1 MTLDIFTI
9 GNLEQNFLRKRN
21 EAMKKSR
28 ADLVMLLNS
37 DIQVSNYRKS
47 IGLFHRDPKLFAVT
61 FSPSSSEGNKIVPAD
76 FANGGSSIYR
86 RRIWNKIGGIDL
98 MFEPYWWDDVDYSYR
113 AKKAG
118 FHILQDGRIKVKQV
132 KEMGTNILKRN
143 LKSILIQRRNMLL
156 FLRIHNP
163 KQYLKSFF
171 NPSLAPFIP
180 WAEIRY
186 RQYHGRK

>member
-1 MTLDIFTI
+1 MTLEIYTI
-9 GNLEQNFLRKRN
+9 GNLEKNFLRRRN
-21 EAMKKSR
+21 EVMKKSK

-37 DIQVSNYRKS
+37 DITVSNYSSAVK
-47 IGLFHRDPKLFAVT
+47 LFDRDPKLFAVT
-61 FSPSSSEGNKIVPAD
+61 FSPASSGNNKIVKAD
-76 FANGGSSIYR
+76 SANGGSSIYR
-86 RRIWNKIGGIDL
+86 KNIWNQIGGIDL
-98 MFEPYWWDDVDYSYR
+98 MFEPYWWDDMDYSYR

-132 KEMGTNILKRN
+132 SEMGTDVLKRN

-163 KQYLKSFF
+163 KQYLKSIFH
-171 NPSLAPFIP
+171 PTLAPFIL

-186 RQYHGRK
+186 RQFHG